1 MLIFLDTEFTGLHQQ
16 TTLISLGLV
25 ADCDRTFY
33 AEFND
38 YDPHQLN
45 PWLEANVMPHLSFSD
60 CERHIPTLGDRH
72 HRMKSD
78 RATIAQTLRTW
89 FAQFHRIELW
99 ADCPAYD
106 WVLFCELFGGSQQ
119 LPPGL
124 HYNPYDLATLFHCAG
139 LDATC
144 DRAQFAGL
152 STLTLHNA
160 LDDAKL
166 AQACYHK
173 LQSRR
178 IYPQKID
185 TGGK

>member
-25 ADCDRTFY
+25 TDDDRTVY

-38 YDPHQLN
+38 YNPKQLN
-45 PWLEANVMPHLSFSD
+45 PWLQANVLPYLHFPD
-60 CERHIPTLGDRH
+60 CQHYPPTLGDRH
-72 HRMKSD
+72 LRMKSD
-78 RATIAQTLRTW
+78 RATIAQTLVNW
-89 FAQFHRIELW
+89 FAQFDSVELW

-124 HYNPYDLATLFHCAG
+124 HYNPYDLATLFRCAG
-139 LDATC
+139 LDAEC
-144 DRAQFAGL
+144 DRAQFAGQT
-152 STLTLHNA
+152 TLQLHNA

-173 LQSRR
+173 LQAHLAKR
-178 IYPQKID
+178 Y
-185 TGGK
+185 